1 MRQRSEQLYL
11 LFFLVSVASFLRT
24 LHYHVG
30 ENRLLMSDEWFSWLT
45 VNSLFWLVAIVHLFI
60 NHLHGHGARLL
71 TVSVWALTSAI
82 TIGTLPVF
90 PGLPSVYLVA
100 PQAYVLL
107 LLIGISVGLY
117 GYIQSHRHGSQ
128 DGKLLSGWCLIGM
141 LLWLY
146 DWLLQTNRIDI
157 EGIYV
162 GPYMNLVGFVV
173 FLYIMFRR
181 YVGALDAVRQTNSS
195 LEVRLQQ
202 QETELRKQHDKLRE
216 GEHKQTLTAERQ
228 RLMQDMHDGMGSSL
242 RSALLAV
249 ERGKLSPESVAEVLK
264 DCIDDL
270 KLAIDAMEPVQA
282 DLLLL
287 LATLRYRLGPRLEAA
302 GISLLWDVED
312 VPVLNW
318 LDPRNSLHIVRIVQE
333 SFTNIIKHTEASEIR
348 VSTRSNQNQVVVT
361 ISDNGCGFDVS
372 NLANHHGR
380 GLSNQKSRADSIGV
394 DIQWQ
399 SDKNGTTLTLL
410 LPVERRLKTR
420 DGSKNW
426 SVFSSQMLR

>member
-1 MRQRSEQLYL
+1 
-11 LFFLVSVASFLRT
+11 
-24 LHYHVG
+24 
-30 ENRLLMSDEWFSWLT
+30 
-45 VNSLFWLVAIVHLFI
+45 
-60 NHLHGHGARLL
+60 
-71 TVSVWALTSAI
+71 
-82 TIGTLPVF
+82 
-90 PGLPSVYLVA
+90 
-100 PQAYVLL
+100 
-107 LLIGISVGLY
+107 
-117 GYIQSHRHGSQ
+117 
-128 DGKLLSGWCLIGM
+128 
-141 LLWLY
+141 
-146 DWLLQTNRIDI
+146 
-157 EGIYV
+157 
-162 GPYMNLVGFVV
+162 
-173 FLYIMFRR
+173 
-181 YVGALDAVRQTNSS
+181 
-195 LEVRLQQ
+195 
-202 QETELRKQHDKLRE
+202 
-216 GEHKQTLTAERQ
+216 
-228 RLMQDMHDGMGSSL
+228 
-242 RSALLAV
+242 
-249 ERGKLSPESVAEVLK
+249 
-264 DCIDDL
+264 
-270 KLAIDAMEPVQA
+270 
-282 DLLLL
+282 LLLL

-302 GISLLWDVED
+302 GISLIWDVED